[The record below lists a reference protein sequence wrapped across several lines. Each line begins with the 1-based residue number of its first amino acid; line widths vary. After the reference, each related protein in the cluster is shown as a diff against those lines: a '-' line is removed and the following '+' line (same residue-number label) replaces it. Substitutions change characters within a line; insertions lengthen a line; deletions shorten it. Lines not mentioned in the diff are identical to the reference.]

1 MNKLFHDV
9 PVSVTV
15 NGHVHERSVNSSLL
29 LIDFLRDDLGLT
41 GAKVG
46 CESGQCGTC
55 TVLVDG
61 LSVKSCA
68 MLAAQV
74 DGCKVTTI
82 EGLAQNGLTPL
93 QEALHEKHG
102 VQCGFCTPGLVLS
115 MTDLLSRN
123 SSPDEAEIREW
134 LDGNMCRCGVFQNVV
149 RAVQSISAPALAH
162 QE

>member
-1 MNKLFHDV
+1 MSKLFHNI

-15 NGHVHERSVNSSLL
+15 NRNVHRRSVGSDLM

-41 GAKVG
+41 GAKDG
-46 CESGQCGTC
+46 CETGQCGAC

-61 LSVKSCA
+61 VSVKSCA

-82 EGLAQNGLTPL
+82 EGLTQNGLTPL
-93 QEALHEKHG
+93 QVALQEKHG
-102 VQCGFCTPGLVLS
+102 VQCGYCTPGLVLS

-123 SSPDEAEIREW
+123 ASPDEAEIREW

-149 RAVQSISAPALAH
+149 RAVQSLSTPVLV

>member
-1 MNKLFHDV
+1 MSKLFHDI

-15 NGHVHERSVNSSLL
+15 NGHVHRRNAGSDLL
-29 LIDFLRDDLGLT
+29 LLDFLRDDLGLT

-46 CESGQCGTC
+46 CETGQCGAC

-61 LSVKSCA
+61 SSVKSCA
-68 MLAAQV
+68 MLVAQA

-82 EGLAQNGLTPL
+82 EGLTQNGLTPL
-93 QEALHEKHG
+93 QEALREKHG

-123 SSPDEAEIREW
+123 PSPDEAEIREW

-149 RAVQSISAPALAH
+149 RAVQSISAPVPV